1 MLSEKPGISFFCL
14 VRVMVLVLKK
24 EQWIS
29 APGNEVDGYPLFDVF
44 MIAFAVLLRC
54 LILL

>member
-1 MLSEKPGISFFCL
+1 MKTGHFLLLFGMGDGDC
-14 VRVMVLVLKK
+14 LKK
-24 EQWIS
+24 KQWIS

-44 MIAFAVLLRC
+44 MIVFAVLLRC

>member
-1 MLSEKPGISFFCL
+1 VKTGHFLLLFGTGDDAC
-14 VRVMVLVLKK
+14 LKK
-24 EQWIS
+24 KQWIS